1 MGRNK
6 VRWVLIGAALALS
19 LFGAACSSSSG
30 GSSGGSPSGS
40 GGATLSMK
48 NFAFTPTTLT
58 VPSGTS
64 TITVTN
70 TGSVPH
76 SFTLNDG
83 SVDQTVQPGQ
93 TVTVTVNLSGDA
105 AFHCKFHP
113 TQMKGTLTVS

>member
-1 MGRNK
+1 MRGNK
-6 VRWVLIGAALALS
+6 VRWVVIGAALALS
-19 LFGAACSSSSG
+19 TLGVACNSSSG
-30 GSSGGSPSGS
+30 SSPSGS
-40 GGATLSMK
+40 GGVTLTMK
-48 NFAFTPTTLT
+48 DFAFTPTTLT

-70 TGSVPH
+70 TGSVQH
-76 SFTLNDG
+76 SFTLDDG

-113 TQMKGTLTVS
+113 TQMMGTLTMS